1 MVSYEFLNNIN
12 NANLTKF
19 DPSYV
24 VGFSD
29 YLDPHADDLRKSK
42 EWTNYYLNP
51 QNVSI
56 CIQPSFKYTLFT
68 YFFLNEIS
76 RIFNKS
82 NAGYNPQTYFPL
94 STDYTH
100 ISNVT
105 KVPHQLF
112 ISSKLI
118 NSKNDFI
125 EAAENCNFD
134 RNQPVLF
141 ELKLNIDQYLLL
153 TGEITFYSLQLENS
167 KNFIK

>member
-12 NANLTKF
+12 NANLIKF
-19 DPSYV
+19 DYSYV

-29 YLDPHADDLRKSK
+29 YLDPHADDLKKSK

-56 CIQPSFKYTLFT
+56 CVQTSFKHSLFT

-94 STDYTH
+94 SIDYDC
-100 ISNVT
+100 ISDVI

-112 ISSKLI
+112 MFSKLI

-125 EAAENCNFD
+125 EAAENCDFGH
-134 RNQPVLF
+134 NQPVLF

-153 TGEITFYSLQLENS
+153 TGEITFYSIQLEN
-167 KNFIK
+167 F